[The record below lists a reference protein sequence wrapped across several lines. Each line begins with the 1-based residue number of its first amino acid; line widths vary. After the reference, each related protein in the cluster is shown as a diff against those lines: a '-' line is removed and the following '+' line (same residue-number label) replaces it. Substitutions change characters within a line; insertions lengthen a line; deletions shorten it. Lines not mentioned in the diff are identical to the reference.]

1 MERSGKFAKLLKL
14 VGTDTYEGKCAKYL
28 INTYQVK
35 RTLANIDDKLVL
47 AGQNPKLAYVVV
59 TKNMR
64 RNLQVV
70 CIKWIYEDGKTVTAC
85 KDFDGSSD
93 MISPSF
99 NVMYQIVAEA
109 MKC

>member
-1 MERSGKFAKLLKL
+1 MERSGKFAKLIKL
-14 VGTDTYEGKCAKYL
+14 VGTDTYEGRCSKYL

-35 RTLANIDDKLVL
+35 RNLTNIDDRLVL
-47 AGQNPKLAYVVV
+47 AGQNPKLTYVEV

-64 RNLQVV
+64 RDFLPV
-70 CIKWIYEDGKTVTAC
+70 CIKWVYEDGRTVTAC
-85 KDFDGSSD
+85 KDFEGSSD

-99 NVMYQIVAEA
+99 NVMYKIVAEA